1 MIIFKS
7 LFQKQTPEVQKA
19 LVGAAKEPPLTAQRL
34 QDKQASIKNELVE
47 TSGTQIDPLDDADTW
62 AEKVMNAVWPKFY
75 DQVGGKD
82 TVDEILR
89 ALERKEM

>member
-47 TSGTQIDPLDDADTW
+47 TSGTQIDPLDDAVTS
-62 AEKVMNAVWPKFY
+62 ALQEMKEQRTTPPKNT
-75 DQVGGKD
+75 DIV
-82 TVDEILR
+82 R
-89 ALERKEM
+89 SANSSALP